1 MEESDGEIIGPQEEK
16 TRKRNPRGPWGAQ
29 PGNVGFP
36 ALCLRTPGNKK
47 SRQACRGFSQSGHFT
62 TGSPTFPSIEVCRT
76 EEARRLESYVDICVA
91 ANRRSRPGAKP
102 WPPMSFCT
110 PYSNVDQVPSGSN
123 FVPKSTTSIPIA
135 EPSLSCSDTAR
146 LATRR
151 NDGTAKKCSR
161 KPGTFPRLARFP
173 VCRRESPGSLKKRK
187 DP

>member
-151 NDGTAKKCSR
+151 NDGTAKKYSR